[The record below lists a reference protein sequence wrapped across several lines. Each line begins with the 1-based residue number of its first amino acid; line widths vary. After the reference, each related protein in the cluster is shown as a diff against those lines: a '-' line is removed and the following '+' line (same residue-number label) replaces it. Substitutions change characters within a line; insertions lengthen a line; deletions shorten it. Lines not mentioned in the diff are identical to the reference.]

1 MLYPAVEKSCKQS
14 KAVEGFKKGSRGPD
28 FSSGVI
34 FVMAVRRAGLEEV
47 KRRENRITR
56 RGSRARLGD
65 GIGRSW
71 LLSVSGE
78 AEDQVESGLGT
89 ADSVGLFTELG
100 EPGR

>member
-1 MLYPAVEKSCKQS
+1 M
-14 KAVEGFKKGSRGPD
+14 
-28 FSSGVI
+28 
-34 FVMAVRRAGLEEV
+34 MAVRRAGLEKV
-47 KRRENRITR
+47 KRRENKITR